1 VCIRAAHHNTLNIIK
16 NSPHATMTAMSAK
29 AASSSIVNSIGVIN
43 PAGKK
48 QARQDVDQN
57 RYLDACF
64 LVGVHAHLS

>member
-1 VCIRAAHHNTLNIIK
+1 MRTEGVAVCVRAAHHNTLNIIK

-48 QARQDVDQN
+48 QAR
-57 RYLDACF
+57 
-64 LVGVHAHLS
+64 

>member
-1 VCIRAAHHNTLNIIK
+1 
-16 NSPHATMTAMSAK
+16 MTAMSAK